1 MNPGTRALIVMS
13 GTLATRDSE
22 QLAVA
27 MEEALAK
34 SDPEQVEEILLQS
47 HLFLGFPAALNGL
60 ALWRELSG
68 RPAGPAEAED
78 PAEWQSRGSKIC
90 RQVYGSSYQD
100 LRRNV
105 AALHPQIERWMIED
119 GYGKVLGRDR
129 VSLDV
134 RELCIVGLLAVLD
147 APAQLHSHLRGAL
160 AVGASASDVEEALES
175 VSGLMS
181 ATAAE
186 RASACWSRTRRRI

>member
-13 GTLATRDSE
+13 GTLATRDPE

-78 PAEWQSRGSKIC
+78 PAEWQSRGSEIC

-160 AVGASASDVEEALES
+160 AVGASASDVEEALDS